1 MAEKMTIVKQYE
13 EIIKAVEGVLTEKQ
27 IAFLRDRKA
36 LHIKKNASKS
46 AKPTARQSE
55 NADLGCDILA
65 SMESGKAYTISEI
78 MKITPS
84 IAEKALDEC
93 SPQRVTAIV
102 SAMVKDNRLMRT
114 VEKGKAL
121 FSKP

>member
-1 MAEKMTIVKQYE
+1 MAEKKTIVGKYD
-13 EIIKAVEGVLTEKQ
+13 EIIEAVKGVLTEEQ
-27 IAFLRDRKA
+27 IAFLIERKE
-36 LHIKKNASKS
+36 LHIKKNAAKS
-46 AKPTARQSE
+46 SKPTARQSE

-102 SAMVKDNRLMRT
+102 SALVKSEQLVRL
-114 VEKGKAL
+114 VEKGKAY
-121 FSKP
+121 FRKP